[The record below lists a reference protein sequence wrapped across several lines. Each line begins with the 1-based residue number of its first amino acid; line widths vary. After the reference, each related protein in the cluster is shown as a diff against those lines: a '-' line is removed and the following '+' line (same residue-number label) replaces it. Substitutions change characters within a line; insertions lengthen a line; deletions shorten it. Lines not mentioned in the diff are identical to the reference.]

1 MGARGIRGNAIVVAE
16 ERGPP
21 ARDPDVRVKRR
32 VGHPHIREE
41 GDSIIVRLRI
51 IDVQELPSSTSNVWP
66 QSRDRVISIWSLWK
80 SSQATYP
87 SPPGPTATVA
97 PWFCEFGEWLSE
109 MIGVQLRPPS
119 EERWST
125 IFVPWL
131 PSKKAHGMYT
141 FPSQVPPVSSTAIH
155 SLSVTREFPG
165 PPSLSLEVSWPA
177 KTTDVKSYVAPK
189 FEYRVRT
196 SQPANSVVVG
206 PNESHARY
214 TRPSRSVVITG
225 SLPIFH
231 PASFTGDE
239 SPSGE
244 VSPGKPGTRAFF
256 HVSPPSVDR

>member
-1 MGARGIRGNAIVVAE
+1 MAATSSG
-16 ERGPP
+16 RGP
-21 ARDPDVRVKRR
+21 
-32 VGHPHIREE
+32 
-41 GDSIIVRLRI
+41 S
-51 IDVQELPSSTSNVWP
+51 
-66 QSRDRVISIWSLWK
+66 
-80 SSQATYP
+80 
-87 SPPGPTATVA
+87 TVA
-97 PWFCEFGEWLSE
+97 LWLCEFGEGLSE
-109 MIGVQLRPPS
+109 RIGVQLRPPA
-119 EERWST
+119 EECWSA

-131 PSKKAHGMYT
+131 PTKKAHGMYT
-141 FPSQVPPVSSTAIH
+141 FPSQVPPVSSTAIP

-231 PASFTGDE
+231 PASCTGDE

-244 VSPGKPGTRAFF
+244 VSPGKPGTRAFCQ
-256 HVSPPSVDR
+256 VSPPSVDR

>member
-1 MGARGIRGNAIVVAE
+1 MSTRPSNVVMAGKSWLFVGTSFTREGVENDPPRSVDRTRTTSASPLPKSAHVTNTEPVLWLTAIRGKLSRRYALPGRGSGTGTIEAI
-16 ERGPP
+16 ERSG
-21 ARDPDVRVKRR
+21 
-32 VGHPHIREE
+32 
-41 GDSIIVRLRI
+41 
-51 IDVQELPSSTSNVWP
+51 SNIAP
-66 QSRDRVISIWSLWK
+66 QSRDRVNRIWSLWK
-80 SSQATYP
+80 SSQATYT

-109 MIGVQLRPPS
+109 RIGVQVRPPS
-119 EERWST
+119 VDRWST

-165 PPSLSLEVSWPA
+165 PPSLSLGVSWPA

-206 PNESHARY
+206 PNESHAR
-214 TRPSRSVVITG
+214 
-225 SLPIFH
+225 
-231 PASFTGDE
+231 
-239 SPSGE
+239 
-244 VSPGKPGTRAFF
+244 
-256 HVSPPSVDR
+256 